1 VLPPTHA
8 QDQHRQLLQ
17 QVQEL
22 ETLRRENAEMAA
34 LVAQLAVLRREQGQL
49 TSLCDQVEALKADN
63 SMLHRKSLR
72 LPMLQEEQKRL
83 QVSDRGRL
91 WQGWIQLASRGWRWG
106 RACRLVVTS

>member
-1 VLPPTHA
+1 MPLPT

-49 TSLCDQVEALKADN
+49 SSLCDQVEALKADN

-72 LPMLQEEQKRL
+72 LPMLQEEQERL
-83 QVSDRGRL
+83 QVGAMGNL
-91 WQGWIQLASRGWRWG
+91 WLGWVQQKGKGKGWP
-106 RACRLVVTS
+106 